1 MRTGC
6 VRRVWALAAAVP
18 MLLAAAACGGVGGD
32 AGTGDSAAA
41 ASCSPAASGQKVTL
55 SFSSWVPGI
64 EKTVALW
71 NKQNPNIQVNFK
83 AVPGGGSGT
92 YQTYSNQLK
101 AGNADDLGQI
111 EFDTLPAFRLQ
122 GGLVNVGSCPGVAE
136 AKSTFLDWT
145 WSQVSFGEPG
155 AVYAIPQDTGPTA
168 MFYRRDLFAK
178 ANLQPPRTWDEYYT
192 TAQKI
197 KPAGGFVTN
206 LDPTGGSFLAA
217 MTWQAGGSWFKATG
231 DGWTVDM
238 TGGKSAQVANY
249 WQKLLSE
256 KLVTSYPGFT
266 DQYYK
271 ALDSDKVWTVINASW
286 AARLIE
292 TGATKTAGKWSVVQM
307 PQWNAGEK
315 AAGNLGG
322 STTVVFKGSK
332 HPAEA
337 AKFALWLNSNPQA
350 LTMNAKL
357 GGLYPA
363 TVKGPQQV
371 PALSQ
376 PSPFYSGE
384 KIWSQFATASQ
395 GVPAGWTWGPTMVQ
409 TYADLS
415 NGLGR
420 AVQGQGTILQALASA
435 QQKTIDAMES
445 QGLQV
450 QGQG

>member
-1 MRTGC
+1 VKAGIG
-6 VRRVWALAAAVP
+6 RRLWALAAGAPLVF
-18 MLLAAAACGGVGGD
+18 AAAACGGGSGGTD
-32 AGTGDSAAA
+32 AAA
-41 ASCSPAASGQKVTL
+41 GGGGGSCTAPPSGQKVTL

-64 EKTVALW
+64 DKTVAVW
-71 NKQNPNIQVNFK
+71 NKQHPNIQVNFK
-83 AVPGGGSGT
+83 SVPGGGSGT

-136 AKSTFLDWT
+136 AKSKFLDWT
-145 WSQVSFGEPG
+145 WNQVGFGEPG

-168 MFYRRDLFAK
+168 MFYRKDLFAK
-178 ANLQPPRTWDEYYT
+178 ANLQPPKTWDEYYT

-197 KPAGGFVTN
+197 KAAGGFATN
-206 LDPTGGSFLAA
+206 FDPAGGSFLAA
-217 MTWQAGGSWFKATG
+217 MTWQAGGSWFKANAN
-231 DGWTVDM
+231 GWTVGM

-256 KLVTSYPGFT
+256 KLVTTYPGFT

-271 ALDSDKVWTVINASW
+271 ALDSDKVWTVISASW
-286 AARLIE
+286 ATKLIE

-307 PQWNAGEK
+307 PQWNPGEK
-315 AAGNLGG
+315 AAGNVGG

-337 AKFALWLNSNPQA
+337 AEFALWLNTDPQA
-350 LTMNAKL
+350 LTMDAKL

-363 TVKGPQQV
+363 TVNGPQQV

-384 KIWSQFATASQ
+384 NIWSQFATASL

-415 NGLGR
+415 NGLGL

-450 QGQG
+450 QSQG